1 MEISRY
7 YGTDYSACR
16 DGECEVFV
24 NGKVMIPLDQQFGFT
39 SFEVTRTP
47 GTTAVFSGD
56 PVNGNLRSAI
66 GGTGEPNA
74 NGITMKI
81 VSSDP
86 AGGAVL
92 HFTPRTD

>member
-1 MEISRY
+1 MI
-7 YGTDYSACR
+7 
-16 DGECEVFV
+16 
-24 NGKVMIPLDQQFGFT
+24 IPLDEQFGFT

-47 GTTAVFSGD
+47 GTTAVFGGD
-56 PVNGNLRSAI
+56 PVNGNLRSTI
-66 GGTGEPNA
+66 GGTGKLSTT
-74 NGITMKI
+74 NGITMEV